1 MKSFS
6 PGGIASVFGASGAIG
21 GALADALDQSGAFE
35 RVMRFSRHGPL
46 PLDLADEC
54 SISRAAQ
61 RISEDGRPLRLAFV
75 ATGFLH
81 GKGYMPEKSLR
92 QIDAAH
98 MAHAF
103 AINAIGPALLL
114 KHVLPL
120 LAGGGKSVFA
130 MLSARVGSI
139 SDNHLGGWHAYRASK
154 AALNQIVRT
163 SAIELARR
171 QPEAICI
178 ALHPGTVQSSLSE
191 PFARAGLD
199 IRSAREAARD
209 LLAVIDALGPDA
221 NGAFRDQYGK
231 PIEW

>member
-1 MKSFS
+1 M
-6 PGGIASVFGASGAIG
+6 
-21 GALADALDQSGAFE
+21 ADALDKSGAFE

-120 LAGGGKSVFA
+120 LAGGGKAVFA
-130 MLSARVGSI
+130 TLSARVGSI
-139 SDNHLGGWHAYRASK
+139 GDNHLGGWHAYRASK